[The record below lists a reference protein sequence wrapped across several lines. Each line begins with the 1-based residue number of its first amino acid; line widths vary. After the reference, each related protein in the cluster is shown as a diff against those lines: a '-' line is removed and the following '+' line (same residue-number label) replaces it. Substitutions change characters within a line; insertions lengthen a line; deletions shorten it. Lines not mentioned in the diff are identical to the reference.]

1 MGVVELKVVDED
13 GGEAAGHPDAD
24 VEQEDGQEA
33 QELPR
38 KGHLALHHLNRFANS
53 WMRKDRY

>member
-1 MGVVELKVVDED
+1 MFKVVDED

-33 QELPR
+33 QELPGQ
-38 KGHLALHHLNRFANS
+38 GHLPLHHSGIHCTALLP
-53 WMRKDRY
+53 WPLTGLT